1 MVVVGSGLQVV
12 VVVFVSLSFMVVVGF
27 VPVMGV
33 VMGFVGFFFFPSGGD
48 GGGWRW
54 QVVGSCLWLWLVGRR
69 GGGGG

>member
-33 VMGFVGFFFFPSGGD
+33 VMGFVGFFFFPPVVVMVVA
-48 GGGWRW
+48 GGGK
-54 QVVGSCLWLWLVGRR
+54 LWVLVYGC
-69 GGGGG
+69 G